1 MHIKNT
7 TSKVLCLAPEE
18 FSNSLNELK
27 ENLGFNL
34 IIYNSFSNDILKL
47 DFKAIIIKSD
57 FLNID
62 QINEINSISNKPKV
76 LINDSKKEKKSL
88 NYDEEISLPI
98 TLEDFNNKISH
109 LIISKEFAFNSSV
122 NIKDYTLDKNE
133 KKLKKNGL
141 FIVVTEKEIK
151 LLELLLKKKDPL
163 PKKIILEKV
172 WQYSSEADT
181 HTVETHIYRLRKK
194 ILEMFQDEKLIMN
207 NKKGYFI

>member
-1 MHIKNT
+1 M
-7 TSKVLCLAPEE
+7 
-18 FSNSLNELK
+18 
-27 ENLGFNL
+27 
-34 IIYNSFSNDILKL
+34 KL

-133 KKLKKNGL
+133 KKLKK
-141 FIVVTEKEIK
+141 KW
-151 LLELLLKKKDPL
+151 
-163 PKKIILEKV
+163 II
-172 WQYSSEADT
+172 YSCN
-181 HTVETHIYRLRKK
+181 RKR
-194 ILEMFQDEKLIMN
+194 N
-207 NKKGYFI
+207 

>member
-122 NIKDYTLDKNE
+122 NIKDFILDKNE
-133 KKLKKNGL
+133 KKLNKNGL
-141 FIVVTEKEIK
+141 FIVVREKE
-151 LLELLLKKKDPL
+151 
-163 PKKIILEKV
+163 
-172 WQYSSEADT
+172 
-181 HTVETHIYRLRKK
+181 
-194 ILEMFQDEKLIMN
+194 F
-207 NKKGYFI
+207 